1 MNDNEILENMDENQI
16 PETVEETAAP
26 RQTGPLPD
34 YDPTEILADAPAV
47 GDTLEFDLEDIM
59 REFGSSAAAPV
70 AEEAP
75 AEASAEEPAEES
87 AEAEE
92 MPESTVTAET
102 VRLDTVHIRAGA
114 EQVKDAKPV
123 EEEITEVF
131 NSVWEPEYEQ
141 PMGEYVPP
149 QPIQFRPRSRIKELK
164 RQLVAG
170 PEKRYYELAEKGLGK
185 MQVAAFFSL
194 LITIICTGITVL
206 HQAGVFPAE
215 RLKLLVFI
223 QFFALLLCALLGC
236 QRLIDGVA
244 DIFKKRFTT
253 DTMLVVTLLVCGAD
267 GVLGLMERRIPCCA
281 AFSLQ
286 MTMSIWSAYHRRY
299 TEMGQMDALRK
310 ATRLDAV
317 QVSGDYYNKHKGLLR
332 RDGELKDFMD
342 NYQKPSVP
350 EKVICWYALC
360 ATLVSLGVG
369 GASYLMHD
377 NVSEAVNMAA
387 VCLLAAAPA
396 TIFITNSRPMAILQK
411 RLHDVGAVL
420 CGWQGV
426 KALRGKGVF
435 PVEYAD
441 LFPAGAARM
450 NGVKFF
456 GSRPTDEVVAYGTAV
471 ITANGSGL
479 TPLFQQVL
487 DSRNGYHYD
496 AQALRCYNG
505 GIGGEVNG
513 EQVLV
518 GSMAFLKE
526 MGVSVPKGMRVNQAV
541 CVAIEG
547 ELAGLFALNYENAR
561 TAAVGLASL
570 CSRRGAKPIF
580 TSDDFLLNAEFVQS
594 RFGVSQRR
602 MRFVEPE
609 VRVELRNKQPDEGK
623 PAAALITRE
632 GLASFAYAIAGAK
645 ALRAAT
651 TLGTVVH
658 LICGI
663 IGIAMMVTLL
673 VIGRLDLLTPANLF
687 AYQLVWLVP
696 GLLITEWT
704 RAI

>member
-1 MNDNEILENMDENQI
+1 MNDNEILENKDENTA
-16 PETVEETAAP
+16 PETALK
-26 RQTGPLPD
+26 QTGPLPE
-34 YDPTEILADAPAV
+34 YDPEEVLTDAPV
-47 GDTLEFDLEDIM
+47 VDDTLEFDLEDIL
-59 REFGSSAAAPV
+59 REFGSDKTEEKMPEQAPASEETAAEEAAPEEAASEETAAPV
-70 AEEAP
+70 
-75 AEASAEEPAEES
+75 
-87 AEAEE
+87 
-92 MPESTVTAET
+92 TADT
-102 VRLDTVHIRAGA
+102 IRLDTVHIHADA
-114 EQVKDAKPV
+114 DQVKDAKPV

-185 MQVAAFFSL
+185 LQISMLFSL
-194 LITIICTGITVL
+194 LIMIICTGITVL
-206 HQAGVFPAE
+206 HQAGVFPEE

-223 QFFALLLCALLGC
+223 QFFALLLSALLGC
-236 QRLIDGVA
+236 QRLIDGFL
-244 DIFKKRFTT
+244 DIFKKRFTM
-253 DTMLVVTLLVCGAD
+253 DTMLVVTFLVCCAD
-267 GVLGLMERRIPCCA
+267 GVLGLMEKRIPCCA

-286 MTMSIWSAYHRRY
+286 MTMSLWSAYQRRY

-317 QVSGDYYNKHKGLLR
+317 QVSSGYYDKHKGLLR
-332 RDGELKDFMD
+332 RDGELNDFMD
-342 NYQKPSVP
+342 NYQKPTVP
-350 EKVICWYALC
+350 EKVICWYALI
-360 ATLVSLGVG
+360 ATVVSLGVG
-369 GASYLMHD
+369 GAAYLLRG
-377 NVSEAVNMAA
+377 NISEAVNMAA

-411 RLHDVGAVL
+411 RLHDVGAVI

-426 KALRGKGVF
+426 KMLRGKSVF
-435 PVEYAD
+435 PVEYTD

-487 DSRNGYHYD
+487 DSRNGYHYAATD
-496 AQALRCYNG
+496 LCCYNG
-505 GIGGEVNG
+505 GVGGTVRD

-518 GSMAFLKE
+518 GSISFLKE
-526 MGVSVPKGMRVNQAV
+526 MGVAIPKGMRVNQAV
-541 CVAIEG
+541 CVAIAG

-561 TAAVGLASL
+561 PAAVGLASL

-580 TSDDFLLNAEFVQS
+580 VNDDFLLNAEFIQS

-602 MRFVEPE
+602 MRFVTPE
-609 VRVELRNKQPDEGK
+609 ERAELRAKQPDEGK
-623 PAAALITRE
+623 PAALLVTKD
-632 GLASFAYAIAGAK
+632 GLASFGYAITGAK

-651 TLGTVVH
+651 TVGTVIH
-658 LICGI
+658 LLCGV

-673 VIGRLDLLTPANLF
+673 LIGRLDLLTPANLF

>member
-1 MNDNEILENMDENQI
+1 MNDNEILENMDEHTA
-16 PETVEETAAP
+16 EEVSMEATV
-26 RQTGPLPD
+26 RLPD
-34 YDPTEILADAPAV
+34 YDPKEVLTDAPV
-47 GDTLEFDLEDIM
+47 VEETLDFDLEDIL
-59 REFGSSAAAPV
+59 REFGSGTAAPV

-75 AEASAEEPAEES
+75 EEESPPAEEPAEET
-87 AEAEE
+87 AD
-92 MPESTVTAET
+92 PVTADT
-102 VRLDTVHIRAGA
+102 VRLDTVHIHANA
-114 EQVKDAKPV
+114 DSVKDAKPV

-164 RQLVAG
+164 RQLVSG

-185 MQVAAFFSL
+185 LQVSVCICL

-206 HQAGVFPAE
+206 NQAGTFPAE

-223 QFFALLLCALLGC
+223 QFFALMLCALLGC
-236 QRLIDGVA
+236 QRLIDGFL
-244 DIFKKRFTT
+244 DIFKKRFTP
-253 DTMLVVTLLVCGAD
+253 DTMLLVTFLVCCAD
-267 GVLGLMERRIPCCA
+267 GVLGLKERRIPCCA

-286 MTMSIWSAYHRRY
+286 MTMSLWSASQRRN

-310 ATRLDAV
+310 ATRLDGV
-317 QVSGDYYNKHKGLLR
+317 QVANDYHEKHKGLLR
-332 RDGELKDFMD
+332 RDGELDHFMD
-342 NYQKPSVP
+342 NYQKPTAP
-350 EKVICWYALC
+350 EKVLCWYALI
-360 ATLVSLGVG
+360 ATLVSLGIG
-369 GASYLMHD
+369 GTAYVMRD
-377 NVSEAVNMAA
+377 NISEAVNMAA
-387 VCLLAAAPA
+387 VSLLAAAPA

-411 RLHDVGAVL
+411 KLYNVGAVI

-426 KALRGKGVF
+426 KALKGKSVF
-435 PVEYAD
+435 PVDYSD
-441 LFPAGAARM
+441 LFPVGSARM

-456 GSRPTDEVVAYGTAV
+456 GSRPTDQVVAYGTAV

-479 TPLFQQVL
+479 APLFQQVL
-487 DSRNGYHYD
+487 ESRNGFHYD
-496 AQALRCYNG
+496 ATELCCYNG
-505 GIGGEVNG
+505 GIGGTVQE
-513 EQVLV
+513 EKVLV

-526 MGVSVPKGMRVNQAV
+526 MGVKIPKGMRVNQAV

-547 ELAGLFALNYENAR
+547 ELAGLFALNYENTR
-561 TAAVGLASL
+561 SAAVGLSTL

-580 TSDDFLLNAEFVQS
+580 ISDDFLLNENFLQS

-602 MRFVEPE
+602 MRFVKPE
-609 VRVELRNKQPDEGK
+609 ERTVLREKQPDEGK
-623 PAAALITRE
+623 PAAFLVTKE
-632 GLASFAYAIAGAK
+632 GLASYAYAIVGAK

-651 TLGTVVH
+651 TVGTVVH
-658 LICGI
+658 VLCGI
-663 IGIAMMVTLL
+663 IGIAMMVILL
-673 VIGRLDLLTPANLF
+673 LIGRLDLLTPANLF